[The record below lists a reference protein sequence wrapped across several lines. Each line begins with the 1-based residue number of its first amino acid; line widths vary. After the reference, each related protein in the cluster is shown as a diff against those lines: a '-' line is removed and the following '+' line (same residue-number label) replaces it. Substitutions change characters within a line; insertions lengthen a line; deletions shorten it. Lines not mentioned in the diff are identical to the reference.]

1 MGTLTRKREEEL
13 AVSTSN
19 KGHIITT
26 RWERKRIRSKIL
38 LKLAGI
44 ATSHRRTLDKE
55 QEITQFH
62 QLEKTQTLFLNYPKF
77 KIKIKVQMEDPIT
90 HSLLAIRTKL
100 HRY

>member
-13 AVSTSN
+13 EVSTSN

-44 ATSHRRTLDKE
+44 ATSHRLTLDKE

-90 HSLLAIRTKL
+90 HSLLAIRTKR